1 MRAHG
6 VLVSIHDV
14 TPAHQTQVLELWE
27 LCRTNG
33 FTAALLVVPYWH
45 GNWPLS
51 EHAEFA
57 AWLRQCSTDGAE
69 IVLHGLRHDEVGT
82 SRTVSDHMRAFGR
95 TDREG
100 EFLALSLESARAR
113 IEEGLSMLRSQGL
126 EPGGFIPPA
135 WLAREGTHEAVR
147 EAGLQF
153 SEDAGGV
160 RLHTRNVRIA
170 APAIRWS
177 GRTRVRAAA
186 SGWVN
191 QLRRHYCAA
200 FQRQRIVRL
209 ALHPQDLLNPVT
221 AASVR
226 NEVPQWAELMQQIR
240 YDQLL

>member
-57 AWLRQCSTDGAE
+57 AWLRRCSTDGAE

-95 TDREG
+95 TAREG
-100 EFLALSLESARAR
+100 EFLTLSLESARAR

-135 WLAREGTHEAVR
+135 WLAKDATHDAVR

-177 GRTRVRAAA
+177 GRTRVRAVA

-226 NEVPQWAELMQQIR
+226 HEVPQWAELMQQIR
-240 YDQLL
+240 YEQLL